1 MVVAGRPTVDASDKI
16 RSYVMKVRGNFRN
29 QSIVEIEQESPKE
42 FKISMKIKGDKN
54 ITMVFQKDLLK
65 SIQRVLD

>member
-1 MVVAGRPTVDASDKI
+1 MVVAGRPAVDSSDKI

-29 QSIVEIEQESPKE
+29 QSIVEIEQESAKE
-42 FKISMKIKGDKN
+42 YKVSMKIKGDKN

-65 SIQRVLD
+65 